1 MNDFLDGVKRW
12 LKPQVW
18 LLKAIFLCWLVL
30 DFKHIF
36 QTVAVMS
43 HASVGAQGS
52 TLILFGQW
60 LPGITNATFDSFA
73 YAFNITALIFLMTG
87 TLARR
92 IVRRQSTWMYWSAL
106 LVATLISAFAN
117 AGVFFQAATGDFLVA
132 ESLVGVVSASLGGV
146 ITLGLLMFS
155 SMDSMDMVHRVHK
168 AQETR
173 LKNLQASGFKNGKRV
188 GPHPYQLMSPEERR
202 AKFGRKPGTG
212 VLAE

>member
-1 MNDFLDGVKRW
+1 MSDFVDGFKRW

-60 LPGITNATFDSFA
+60 LPGITNATFDAFA

-87 TLARR
+87 VLARR
-92 IVRRQSTWMYWSAL
+92 IVRHQSTWMYVTAL
-106 LVATLISAFAN
+106 VVATLISAFAN
-117 AGVFFQAATGDFLVA
+117 AGTFFQATTGVFIVPEVFLGPVATT
-132 ESLVGVVSASLGGV
+132 LGTV
-146 ITLGLLMFS
+146 ITGGLLMFS
-155 SMDSMDMVHRVHK
+155 SMDSMDMVHRMHK

-173 LKNLQASGFKNGKRV
+173 MRNLKTRPGFKDGKRV
-188 GPHPYQLMSPEERR
+188 GPHPFQLLTPEERR
-202 AKFGRKPGTG
+202 EKFGRKRN
-212 VLAE
+212 AEA